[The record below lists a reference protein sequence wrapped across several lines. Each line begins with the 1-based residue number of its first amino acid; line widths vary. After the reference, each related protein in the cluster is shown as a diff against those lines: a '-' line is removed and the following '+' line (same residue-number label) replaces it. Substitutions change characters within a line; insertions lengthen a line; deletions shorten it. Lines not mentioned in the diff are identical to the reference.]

1 MKPPRTKAMNI
12 LTDIKALTWRNLLH
26 YIRVPQLIIFST
38 VQPVI
43 FLLLFTYVFGGAIK
57 TSVDNYITFLMPGII
72 IQTTLFGSMMT
83 GIALSTDL
91 SKGIMDRFRS
101 LPIAHGAILAGRT
114 ITDIIRN
121 IFVVTIMIGLG
132 YLIGFETN
140 APFGDFLL
148 GILIALL
155 FGFVFSWI
163 SATIGLA
170 VKNPET
176 AQVAGFIWLFPFIFA
191 SSIFVPIS
199 TMPDWL
205 QTFAGHSPITYTVDA
220 VRALWLGGDSGDA
233 LFYSLLWS
241 GVLLL
246 VFIPL
251 AIRSFRR
258 AGK

>member
-1 MKPPRTKAMNI
+1 MNTW
-12 LTDIKALTWRNLLH
+12 TDIKVLTWRNLIYYTRDPRLM
-26 YIRVPQLIIFST
+26 IFSS

-57 TSVDNYITFLMPGII
+57 TSVDNYITYLLPGII
-72 IQTTLFGSMMT
+72 IQVALFGSMMT

-91 SKGIMDRFRS
+91 SKGIMDRLRS

-121 IFVVTIMIGLG
+121 IFVLILMIGLG
-132 YLIGFETN
+132 YLIGFETS
-140 APFGDFLL
+140 APLGDFIL
-148 GILIALL
+148 GILIALM

-176 AQVAGFIWLFPFIFA
+176 AQVAGFIWLFPLMFV

-205 QTFAGHSPITYTVDA
+205 QAFAERSPITYTVDA
-220 VRALWLGGDSGDA
+220 VRALWLGGDFEDP
-233 LFYSLLWS
+233 LLYSLLWS

-246 VFIPL
+246 IFVPL
-251 AIRSFRR
+251 AIRAFKR
-258 AGK
+258 AAK

>member
-1 MKPPRTKAMNI
+1 MNI
-12 LTDIKALTWRNLLH
+12 FTDIKVLTWRNLI
-26 YIRVPQLIIFST
+26 YYTRVPQLIIFST
-38 VQPVI
+38 IQPVL

-114 ITDIIRN
+114 IVDIIRN
-121 IFVVTIMIGLG
+121 IFVVAIMLGLG

-176 AQVAGFIWLFPFIFA
+176 AQVAGFIWLFPLIFA
-191 SSIFVPIS
+191 SSIFVPVS

-205 QTFAGHSPITYTVDA
+205 QTFAKHSPITYTVDA
-220 VRALWLGGDSGDA
+220 VRALWLGRDFEDA
-233 LFYSLLWS
+233 LIYSSLWS
-241 GVLLL
+241 IALLL
-246 VFIPL
+246 IFIPL
-251 AIRSFRR
+251 AIRAFKR
-258 AGK
+258 ATK

>member
-1 MKPPRTKAMNI
+1 MHTW
-12 LTDIKALTWRNLLH
+12 TDIKVLTWRNLIYYTRDPRLM
-26 YIRVPQLIIFST
+26 IFSS

-57 TSVDNYITFLMPGII
+57 TSVDNYITYLLPGII
-72 IQTTLFGSMMT
+72 IQVALFGSMMT

-91 SKGIMDRFRS
+91 SKGIMDRLRS
-101 LPIAHGAILAGRT
+101 LPIAEGAILAGRT

-121 IFVVTIMIGLG
+121 IFVLIIMIGLG
-132 YLIGFETN
+132 YLIGFETS
-140 APFGDFLL
+140 APLGDFVL
-148 GILIALL
+148 GILIALM

-176 AQVAGFIWLFPFIFA
+176 AQVAGFIWLFPLMFA

-205 QTFAGHSPITYTVDA
+205 QAFAERSPITYTVDA
-220 VRALWLGGDSGDA
+220 VRALWLGGDFEDP
-233 LFYSLLWS
+233 LFYSFLWS

-246 VFIPL
+246 IFVPL
-251 AIRSFRR
+251 AIRSFKR
-258 AGK
+258 AAK

>member
-1 MKPPRTKAMNI
+1 MNI
-12 LTDIKALTWRNLLH
+12 FTDIKVLTRRNLIH
-26 YIRVPQLIIFST
+26 YTRDPRLMVFSSI
-38 VQPVI
+38 QPVL

-57 TSVDNYITFLMPGII
+57 TTVDNYITFLMPGII
-72 IQTTLFGSMMT
+72 IQAALFGSMMT

-114 ITDIIRN
+114 ITDITRN
-121 IFVVTIMIGLG
+121 IFVLILMLGIG

-140 APFGDFLL
+140 APLGDFLL

-176 AQVAGFIWLFPFIFA
+176 AQVAGFIWLFPLMFA

-205 QTFAGHSPITYTVDA
+205 QTFAQHSPITYTVDA
-220 VRALWLGGDSGDA
+220 VRALWLGDDFKDA
-233 LFYSLLWS
+233 LVHSLLWS
-241 GVLLL
+241 AGLLL
-246 VFIPL
+246 IFVPL
-251 AIRSFRR
+251 AISAFKRS
-258 AGK
+258 GK

>member
-1 MKPPRTKAMNI
+1 MNI
-12 LTDIKALTWRNLLH
+12 LTDIKVLTWRNLIYYTRDPRLM
-26 YIRVPQLIIFST
+26 IFSSL
-38 VQPVI
+38 QPVL

-57 TSVDNYITFLMPGII
+57 TSVDNYISYLLPGII
-72 IQTTLFGSMMT
+72 IQVALFGSMMT

-91 SKGIMDRFRS
+91 SKGIMDRLRS

-121 IFVVTIMIGLG
+121 TFVLILMIGLG

-163 SATIGLA
+163 SAAIGLA

-176 AQVAGFIWLFPFIFA
+176 AQIAGFIWLFPLMFA

-205 QTFAGHSPITYTVDA
+205 QTLAGHSPITYTVDA
-220 VRALWLGGDSGDA
+220 VRGLWLGQPYGDP

-241 GVLLL
+241 GGLLL

-251 AIRSFRR
+251 AIRAFKR
-258 AGK
+258 AAK

>member
-1 MKPPRTKAMNI
+1 MNI
-12 LTDIKALTWRNLLH
+12 FTDIKVLTWRNLLH
-26 YIRVPQLIIFST
+26 YTRVPQLIIFST
-38 VQPVI
+38 IQPVL
-43 FLLLFTYVFGGAIK
+43 FLFLFTYVFGGAIK

-72 IQTTLFGSMMT
+72 IQTALFGSMMT

-91 SKGIMDRFRS
+91 SKGIVDRLRS
-101 LPIAHGAILAGRT
+101 LPITHGAILVGRT
-114 ITDIIRN
+114 IIDITRN
-121 IFVVTIMIGLG
+121 IFVVTIMLGLG

-176 AQVAGFIWLFPFIFA
+176 AQVAGFIWLFPLMFA
-191 SSIFVPIS
+191 SSIFVPTS

-205 QTFAGHSPITYTVDA
+205 QTFAQHSPITYTVDA
-220 VRALWLGGDSGDA
+220 VRALWLGGDFANA
-233 LFYSLLWS
+233 LIHSLLWS
-241 GVLLL
+241 VGLLL
-246 VFIPL
+246 VFVPL
-251 AIRSFRR
+251 AIFSFKRS
-258 AGK
+258 GK